1 MARNITRLDFNV
13 EQMTAKLNTRL
24 LQKTSADTMI
34 ALPNSMIAANE
45 HSSLS
50 VVYGREGKN
59 YEPKIPI
66 I

>member
-1 MARNITRLDFNV
+1 
-13 EQMTAKLNTRL
+13 MTAKLNTRL

-34 ALPNSMIAANE
+34 VLPNSMIATNE
-45 HSSLS
+45 PTPLS
-50 VVYGREGKN
+50 VVYRREGGN

>member
-1 MARNITRLDFNV
+1 MARNIISLDSNV
-13 EQMTAKLNTRL
+13 KQMTAKLNTRL

-34 ALPNSMIAANE
+34 VLPNSMIATNE
-45 HSSLS
+45 PTPLS
-50 VVYGREGKN
+50 VVYRREGGN